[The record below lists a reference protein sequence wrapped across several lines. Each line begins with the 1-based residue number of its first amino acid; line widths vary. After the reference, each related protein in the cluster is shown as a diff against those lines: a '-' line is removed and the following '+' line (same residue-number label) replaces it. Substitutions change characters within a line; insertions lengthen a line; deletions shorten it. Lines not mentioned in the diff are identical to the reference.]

1 MLFIVFLSCDV
12 QAEKAE
18 KQRLK
23 EKYGYAIVDG
33 RKEAVANFTV
43 EPPGLFLGRGN
54 HPKAGK
60 FKVRLACVSLVIS
73 NLHKINKMRIAS
85 MRFRCSD
92 VFFSFTFS
100 NIHLQYAHCSFV

>member
-1 MLFIVFLSCDV
+1 MHVHVHV

-23 EKYGYAIVDG
+23 EKFGYAIVDG

-54 HPKAGK
+54 HPKAGR
-60 FKVRLACVSLVIS
+60 FKVSLLS
-73 NLHKINKMRIAS
+73 LLS
-85 MRFRCSD
+85 LLSSL
-92 VFFSFTFS
+92 FS
-100 NIHLQYAHCSFV
+100 L